1 MRRIGNDLSS
11 ITTDTGKGPR
21 LSQHRMVRRTPPLTA
36 KHIGDSQ
43 QLPVREGGGCA
54 DAAFVYWP
62 AHADSGFPHCVLRNA
77 GQGGCSAI
85 LDRADGDAVPNA
97 KGYGYYCWINHAVET
112 EPEFGAMGFKG
123 QFITVLPKE
132 NAVVVMTSILPTD
145 GGLRDATYLNRLCQF
160 SRQQSMGNVAA
171 RGIAV
176 RRLRGS
182 RGQ

>member
-1 MRRIGNDLSS
+1 LGILSS
-11 ITTDTGKGPR
+11 FLFAKAVVAPTPLSCTGPR
-21 LSQHRMVRRTPPLTA
+21 MPTRVLPAASSATPG
-36 KHIGDSQ
+36 KE
-43 QLPVREGGGCA
+43 V
-54 DAAFVYWP
+54 
-62 AHADSGFPHCVLRNA
+62 
-77 GQGGCSAI
+77 
-85 LDRADGDAVPNA
+85 VPQSWIELMATPSPTA
-97 KGYGYYCWINHAVET
+97 KGYGYYCWINHVVET